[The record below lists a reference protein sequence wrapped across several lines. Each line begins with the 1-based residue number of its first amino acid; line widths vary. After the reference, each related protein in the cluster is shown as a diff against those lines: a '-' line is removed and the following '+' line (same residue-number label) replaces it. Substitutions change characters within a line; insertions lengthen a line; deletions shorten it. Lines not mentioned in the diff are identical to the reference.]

1 MTHSPIITLRPE
13 PHASQMCVL
22 ARQKGLEVSA
32 FPLSEVRPL
41 AWEGPDPASF
51 DAILAGSANAFRHA
65 GEGLARY
72 RSKPVFAVGP
82 ATGRAAEEAGFT
94 VGMAGTGGLQQLLPL
109 IPERPVR
116 LLRLAGARH
125 VPIDPPEEISVTTRE
140 VYEVVHTPMPD
151 EMAGLLTVGGALVLL
166 HSAGAAE
173 HFAAECDRLGIDRA
187 GVRLAALGPR
197 IAEAAGE
204 GWGEVQ
210 FAPKPAN
217 GALLALA
224 QKMCQ

>member
-1 MTHSPIITLRPE
+1 MTQTPIITLRPE

-125 VPIDPPEEISVTTRE
+125 VLIDPPEDISVTTRE
-140 VYEVVHTPMPD
+140 VYEVVHRPMPD
-151 EMAGLLTVGGALVLL
+151 EMAGLLKAGGALVLL

-204 GWGEVQ
+204 GWDEVQ

>member
-1 MTHSPIITLRPE
+1 MTQSTIITIRPE
-13 PHASQMCVL
+13 PHGSQMCAL
-22 ARQKGLEVSA
+22 AQKQGLAVQA

-41 AWEGPDPASF
+41 PWEGPDPASF

-72 RSKPVFAVGP
+72 RGKPVFAVGP
-82 ATGRAAEEAGFT
+82 ATGRAAFEAGFT

-109 IPERPVR
+109 IPERPIR

-125 VPIDPPEEISVTTRE
+125 VPIDPPEGISVTVRE
-140 VYEVVHTPMPD
+140 VYEVVHLPLPD
-151 EMAGLLTVGGALVLL
+151 EMAALLKAGGALVLL

-187 GVRLAALGPR
+187 DVRLAALGPR
-197 IAEAAGE
+197 IAAAAGD
-204 GWGEVQ
+204 GWGQVQ
-210 FAPKPAN
+210 SAPKPAN